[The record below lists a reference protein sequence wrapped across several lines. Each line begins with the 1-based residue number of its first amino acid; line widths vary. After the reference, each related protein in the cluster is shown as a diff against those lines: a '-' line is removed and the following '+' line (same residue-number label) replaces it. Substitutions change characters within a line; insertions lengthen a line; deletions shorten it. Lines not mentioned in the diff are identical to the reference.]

1 MVEGELVNAKEE
13 LTLVDDWAMFDDWDS
28 PMIPSWEDIL
38 AAKKCRYEHAIVGHM
53 LRRLDLMH
61 LNGRIRSADKSL
73 RNGRCLS
80 LDPFLRVTDFPVWL
94 AARKIRKVDQISARD
109 LFQKFLRTKLYW
121 ELRDELHDTPEEFE
135 DRPYG
140 IVFPCRGVKFM
151 VLHTWD
157 ALQSQSGT
165 QFRFEQGPGAPVC
178 VLEKLDDFLKA
189 VQAFELPIKGRDE
202 NGH

>member
-1 MVEGELVNAKEE
+1 MLEGELVNAKEE

-61 LNGRIRSADKSL
+61 LNGRILSAGKSL

-80 LDPFLRVTDFPVWL
+80 LDPFYNVTDFPVWL
-94 AARKIRKVDQISARD
+94 AALKIRKLFQISVKN
-109 LFQKFLRTKLYW
+109 LFQDFCRTALYK
-121 ELRDELHDTPEEFE
+121 EFQDARWDIPKE
-135 DRPYG
+135 FQDRPYG